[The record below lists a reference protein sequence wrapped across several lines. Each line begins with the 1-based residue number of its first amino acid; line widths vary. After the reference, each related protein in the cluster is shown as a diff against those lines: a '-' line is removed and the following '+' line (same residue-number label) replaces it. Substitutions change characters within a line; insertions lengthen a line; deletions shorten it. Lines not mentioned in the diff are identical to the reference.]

1 MAKSNN
7 NEILAAGVV
16 LLRKYKGDP
25 QVCVLHRPTHRD
37 WSLPK
42 GKLES
47 REHIITCARRET
59 IEETGDDVVLGVPLL
74 TQKYRVEG
82 RPKVVRYWVGWV
94 KSGGPGFSPN
104 REIDKLEWLSPNK
117 AAKRLTYRRDMQI
130 MRSALDVGPTT
141 PLILLR
147 HSQAVRRAVWNG
159 SKDALRPLAPVGKG
173 RARNQIGDILAAF
186 GIESIQSSDA
196 LRCVQT
202 VRPYADSAKLKIEMD
217 SLFSEEGFEPSKKAS
232 LGRINDLLADPL
244 ATVLC
249 THRPVLPEI
258 IAQVRKRTGLNNT
271 KQLDPGLPPGGFIVL
286 HRQFDP
292 KRGMRVV
299 AVERHAP

>member
-1 MAKSNN
+1 MAKSNDQ
-7 NEILAAGVV
+7 IVAAGVV
-16 LLRKYKGDP
+16 LLREYKGEP

-47 REHIITCARRET
+47 REHIIACARRET
-59 IEETGDDVVLGVPLL
+59 IEETGEDVVLGVPLL
-74 TQKYRVEG
+74 SQNYRVEG
-82 RPKVVRYWVGWV
+82 RPKIVRYWVGWV
-94 KSGGPGFSPN
+94 KEGGPGFAPN
-104 REIDKLEWLSPNK
+104 REIDELEWLSPNK
-117 AAKRLTYRRDMQI
+117 AARRLTYRRDVQI
-130 MRSALDVGPTT
+130 IRSALDVGPTS

-147 HSQAVRRAVWNG
+147 HSQAIRRAVWKG
-159 SKDALRPLAPVGKG
+159 SKDVLRPLAPVGKG
-173 RARNQIGDILAAF
+173 RARTQVSEVLAAF

-202 VRPYADSAKLKIEMD
+202 VRPYADSAKLKIEMN

-232 LGRINDLLADPL
+232 LGKINALLTDPA

-249 THRPVLPEI
+249 THRPVFPEI
-258 IAQVRKRTGLNNT
+258 IAQVRKRTGLRNT
-271 KQLDPGLPPGGFIVL
+271 KQLDPALPPGGFIVL
-286 HRQFDP
+286 HRRFDP
-292 KRGMRVV
+292 KRGIRVI

>member
-1 MAKSNN
+1 
-7 NEILAAGVV
+7 
-16 LLRKYKGDP
+16 
-25 QVCVLHRPTHRD
+25 
-37 WSLPK
+37 
-42 GKLES
+42 
-47 REHIITCARRET
+47 
-59 IEETGDDVVLGVPLL
+59 
-74 TQKYRVEG
+74 
-82 RPKVVRYWVGWV
+82 
-94 KSGGPGFSPN
+94 
-104 REIDKLEWLSPNK
+104 
-117 AAKRLTYRRDMQI
+117 
-130 MRSALDVGPTT
+130 
-141 PLILLR
+141 
-147 HSQAVRRAVWNG
+147 
-159 SKDALRPLAPVGKG
+159 
-173 RARNQIGDILAAF
+173 
-186 GIESIQSSDA
+186 
-196 LRCVQT
+196 
-202 VRPYADSAKLKIEMD
+202 MD